1 MQTSLLRRAA
11 AVLLTASLAA
21 ASVPGTAFPAPPAS
35 IPGTAIAQTAA
46 PLPAP
51 KTATAPGYN
60 SMTLVWPAYGDAGRW
75 EIRYGTR
82 ADFVGAKVEEK
93 VTSRW
98 IGGLTNATTYYIQYR
113 ALTPVK
119 GQPFGTWHR
128 SPWSATLKTMTG
140 ANYPGAFTPIKTKGG
155 TDSIMVSWNKT
166 AYTTHYTVQV
176 ADNMAMTLRP
186 RTYRNINGT
195 SFTVKNLATGSRS
208 SYPTFIRVEAHNK
221 TFKTR
226 TSARVT
232 AYPAA
237 PAVRGTETLT
247 VASQNLLCASC
258 TLSGISVPHWNT
270 RKMIHLRT
278 IKAKNPDVLLL
289 QEALNVNIPGTKS
302 TKAMTDFQGHLKKAG
317 YALDRTPEKAGTRQ
331 YVNRIAYK
339 TSKYTL
345 LKRGT
350 FALPVAKGED
360 PRGAAWALLKSKKT
374 GKQFYVLSFHVSPKL
389 PIKGSVS
396 KTSTM
401 QLIEKRMMAIN
412 TRKLPV
418 VSGGDMNS
426 SFYATPSN
434 LPHEV
439 MIKAGW
445 TDAASSAAKTDF
457 LYPTTNS
464 FKKQQKSTFGRI
476 DYIFTKYIA
485 GTVSYENV
493 LDIDRSGRLRSTP
506 ASDHNMVLA
515 KVKLK

>member
-1 MQTSLLRRAA
+1 MLLTTSLTAA
-11 AVLLTASLAA
+11 A
-21 ASVPGTAFPAPPAS
+21 VPGTAFAAPAAS
-35 IPGTAIAQTAA
+35 ASAVAASKVIVVTSSQA

-51 KTATAPGYN
+51 KTAAAPGYN
-60 SMTLVWPAYGDAGRW
+60 SMTLVWPAFGDVGRW
-75 EIRYGTR
+75 EVRYGTR
-82 ADFVGAKVEEK
+82 ADFVGAKIEEK
-93 VTSRW
+93 VNSRW

-119 GQPFGTWHR
+119 GQPWGTWNR

-140 ANYPGAFTPIKTKGG
+140 ANYPGAFTPLKTKGG
-155 TDSIMVSWNKT
+155 TDSITVSWNKT
-166 AYTTHYTVQV
+166 AYTTHYTVLV

-186 RTYRNINGT
+186 RTYRNITGT
-195 SFTVKNLATGSRS
+195 SFTIKNLTAGSRS
-208 SYPTFIRVEAHNK
+208 SYPTFIRVQAHNK

-226 TSARVT
+226 TSSRIT

-237 PAVRGTETLT
+237 PGVRGTETLT

-258 TLSGISVPHWNT
+258 KLSGISVPHWNT
-270 RKMIHLRT
+270 RKMTHLRT

-289 QEALNVNIPGTKS
+289 QEALNVNIPGTRN

-317 YALDRTPEKAGTRQ
+317 YALDRTPEKAGTQQ

-360 PRGAAWALLKSKKT
+360 QRGAAWALLKSKKT
-374 GKQFYVLSFHVSPKL
+374 GKQFYAVSFHVSPKL
-389 PIKGSVS
+389 PVKGAVS

-401 QLIEKRMMAIN
+401 QLIEKRMKAIN
-412 TRKLPV
+412 IRKLPV

-426 SFYATPSN
+426 SFYVTPSN
-434 LPHEV
+434 LPHEA

-445 TDAASSAAKTDF
+445 TDTASSAAKTDF

-476 DYIFTKYIA
+476 DYIFTKNIA

-493 LDIDRSGRLRSTP
+493 LDIDRNGRLRSTP